1 MPRPLLGDTEVHID
15 GYIALA
21 GLIVGLA
28 VGLTGMGGGSL
39 MTPVLVLLFG
49 VQPLAAVS
57 SDLVASLIMKP
68 VGAAVHVSRRTVHWP
83 LVGWLALG
91 SVPAAFLGVVFLRS
105 LGHGAAVQNVV
116 QAALGSVLLLCVAG
130 VVLRSAI
137 DRRRHLAGAA
147 DDEPALRIRPVLTVA
162 VGAVVGFVLGITS
175 TGSGTLIIVMLLV
188 LYPRLRGSQMV
199 GTDLTQAI
207 PMVGSA
213 AVAHILLGDFKLGLT
228 LSIVT
233 GSIPGV
239 LIGSLFSSRLGT
251 RFIRAALCV
260 VLLVS
265 GLKLLGVPTLD
276 LGIVLL
282 ALVTLVPA
290 AWLVVRAG
298 RRSSLAPGSVEAA

>member
-1 MPRPLLGDTEVHID
+1 VHID

-39 MTPVLVLLFG
+39 MTPVLVLIFG

-68 VGAAVHVSRRTVHWP
+68 VGAAVHVGRRTVRWA
-83 LVGWLALG
+83 LVGWLAMG

-105 LGHGAAVQNVV
+105 LGHGATVQNVV
-116 QAALGSVLLLCVAG
+116 QAALGSVLLLCVGG
-130 VVLRSAI
+130 VVLRGSI
-137 DRRRHLAGAA
+137 DRRRQRVAAA
-147 DDEPALRIRPVLTVA
+147 DGEPALRIRPVVTVA
-162 VGAVVGFVLGITS
+162 IGAVVGFVLGITS

-188 LYPRLRGSQMV
+188 LYPQLRGSQMV

-213 AVAHILLGDFKLGLT
+213 AAAHILFGDFKLGLT
-228 LSIVT
+228 LSIVV

-239 LIGSLFSSRLGT
+239 LIGSLFSSQLGT

-260 VLLVS
+260 VLLIS
-265 GLKLLGVPTLD
+265 GLKLLGVPTLY
-276 LGIVLL
+276 LGIVLVAVL
-282 ALVTLVPA
+282 ALVSS
-290 AWLVVRAG
+290 AWLVVRATG
-298 RRSSLAPGSVEAA
+298 WPAPASRRAEAA